1 MRTAADDGIVV
12 GSGAEYCEGKRAY
25 ETMTKPMT
33 AVLADALQLDEKARA
48 ALASELLASLD
59 GPADADAARA
69 WEEEIARRIAAI
81 EAGTVELEPSDDI
94 RHRIEKDILGR

>member
-1 MRTAADDGIVV
+1 
-12 GSGAEYCEGKRAY
+12 
-25 ETMTKPMT
+25 MT

-48 ALASELLASLD
+48 TLASELLASLD
-59 GPADADAARA
+59 GRADAHAAQA

-81 EAGTVELEPSDDI
+81 EAGTVELEPWDDI